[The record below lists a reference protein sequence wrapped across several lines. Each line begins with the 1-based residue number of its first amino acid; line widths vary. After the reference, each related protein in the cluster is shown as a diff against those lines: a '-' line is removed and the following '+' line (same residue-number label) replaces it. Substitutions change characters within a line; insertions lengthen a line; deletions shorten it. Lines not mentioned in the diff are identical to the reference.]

1 MTNAA
6 GENYGAIDI
15 VCNAFTPDTVN
26 NGWMSTDKG
35 FREKVRVK
43 PEYRDGVSPEDYIT
57 MMDRCGI
64 ERSFL
69 IAQRSGDLRIQGSAH
84 MPTDYIAGLVE
95 KYPDRYSGL
104 IGIDPSRI
112 MESLAEVEH
121 AVRDLGFVGAHLY
134 PHWFDEAPDAAKYY
148 PFYAKCCEL
157 DIPIQMQ
164 VGHCLVYNPHRRL
177 PSVGHPIC
185 LDRIAM
191 DFPDLKL
198 IGIHIGYP
206 WYEEM
211 ISVAWKHPNVHIGLD
226 AYAPKH
232 WPEATRKYMN
242 SFGQDKVMFGTD
254 WPVVD
259 PERAMSDVAE
269 MEWKPEAK
277 RKVMRGNALKLYGL

>member
-1 MTNAA
+1 
-6 GENYGAIDI
+6 
-15 VCNAFTPDTVN
+15 
-26 NGWMSTDKG
+26 
-35 FREKVRVK
+35 
-43 PEYRDGVSPEDYIT
+43 
-57 MMDRCGI
+57 
-64 ERSFL
+64 
-69 IAQRSGDLRIQGSAH
+69 
-84 MPTDYIAGLVE
+84 
-95 KYPDRYSGL
+95 
-104 IGIDPSRI
+104 
-112 MESLAEVEH
+112 
-121 AVRDLGFVGAHLY
+121 
-134 PHWFDEAPDAAKYY
+134 
-148 PFYAKCCEL
+148 
-157 DIPIQMQ
+157 MQ

-232 WPEATRKYMN
+232 WPEATRHYMN

-269 MEWKPEAK
+269 MDWKPEAK
-277 RKVMRGNALKLYGL
+277 RKVMRDNALKLYGL

>member
-1 MTNAA
+1 MTEVA

-15 VCNAFTPDTVN
+15 VCNAFTPEAVN
-26 NGWMSTDKG
+26 AGWMSVDPE
-35 FREKVRVK
+35 FRKKVRDK
-43 PEYRDGVSPEDYIT
+43 DEYRDGVTPEDYIS

-64 ERSFL
+64 ERSLL
-69 IAQRSGDLRIQGSAH
+69 IAQRSGDMRIKGSAH
-84 MPTDYIAGLVE
+84 MPTDYIAGLIE
-95 KYPDRYSGL
+95 AHPNRFSGM
-104 IGIDPSRI
+104 IGVDPSKI

-157 DIPIQMQ
+157 DVPIQMQ

-211 ISVAWKHPNVHIGLD
+211 ISVAWKHANVYIGLD
-226 AYAPKH
+226 AYAPKY
-232 WPEATRKYMN
+232 WPEATRHYMN
-242 SFGQDKVMFGTD
+242 SFGQDKVIFGTD

-259 PERAMSDVAE
+259 PERAMNDIAH
-269 MEWKPEAK
+269 MEWKPNSK
-277 RKVMRGNALKLYGL
+277 RKVLRDNALKLYRL